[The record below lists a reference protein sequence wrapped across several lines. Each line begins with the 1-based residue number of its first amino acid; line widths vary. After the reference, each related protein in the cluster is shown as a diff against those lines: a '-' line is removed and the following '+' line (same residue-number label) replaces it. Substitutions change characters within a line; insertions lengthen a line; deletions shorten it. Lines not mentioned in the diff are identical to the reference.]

1 MRNIMAIALAAASVA
16 WSGPAAARCECGCI
30 NGQLAVICRGSTQSA
45 PLSCAPRV
53 CPAPQ
58 PSAPPVVA
66 SSAPPP
72 GTTQCI
78 MAQML
83 NPKTSQYEWVE
94 VCR

>member
-1 MRNIMAIALAAASVA
+1 MRNLMAMALIATGLAFAGEVAAM
-16 WSGPAAARCECGCI
+16 CECACI
-30 NGQLAVICRGSTQSA
+30 NGQLAVVCRGSTQTA
-45 PLSCAPRV
+45 PQTCEPRV

-58 PSAPPVVA
+58 ASTPPVVA

-83 NPKTSQYEWVE
+83 NPKTNQYEWVE

>member
-1 MRNIMAIALAAASVA
+1 MRTLMSAALMAASVA
-16 WSGPAAARCECGCI
+16 WSGAAAADCVCGCVDG
-30 NGQLAVICRGSTQSA
+30 NVAVICRGSMQAA
-45 PLSCAPRV
+45 PQTCVARV

-58 PSAPPVVA
+58 SSTAPVVA

-78 MAQML
+78 MAQVL
-83 NPKTSQYEWVE
+83 NSQTNRYEWVE